1 MTSALCAFYFFRSK
15 RKDVFLDISSFNLQQ
30 GKTISFALF
39 FKKLFPVP
47 YRVSNVLV
55 PKGEKNYRVFSQKV
69 LDRFSLIQCLNPY
82 PWLKI
87 FDLE

>member
-39 FKKLFPVP
+39 FKKLFPVL
-47 YRVSNVLV
+47 YSVSNILIQKKEKIIIVLV
-55 PKGEKNYRVFSQKV
+55 IRKCFTGFHLGKV
-69 LDRFSLIQCLNPY
+69 IESNT
-82 PWLKI
+82 
-87 FDLE
+87 

>member
-39 FKKLFPVP
+39 FKKLFPVL
-47 YRVSNVLV
+47 YSVSNILV
-55 PKGEKNYRVFSQKV
+55 PKGENNYRVFYQKV
-69 LDRFSLIQCLNPY
+69 LDRFSWIVFESISLVENSG
-82 PWLKI
+82 
-87 FDLE
+87 LE